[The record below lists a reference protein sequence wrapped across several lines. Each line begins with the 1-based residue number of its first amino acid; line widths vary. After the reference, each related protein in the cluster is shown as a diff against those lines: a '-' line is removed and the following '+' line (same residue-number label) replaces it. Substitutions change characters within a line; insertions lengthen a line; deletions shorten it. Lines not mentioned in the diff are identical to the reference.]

1 MTKIL
6 VAEDERDIRELI
18 NFTLRLNGFEVVAA
32 ADGEEALELALKEY
46 PDLVLLDI
54 RMPRL
59 NGYEVCE
66 LIKGN
71 EATKHIPVVFLTAKG
86 QENEVELG
94 MKAGATDYILKP
106 FSPDQLVARLAK
118 LIEEELST

>member
-18 NFTLRLNGFEVVAA
+18 NFTLRLNGYEVVSAS
-32 ADGEEALELALKEY
+32 DGEEALELALKEY

-59 NGYEVCE
+59 NGYEVCR

-86 QENEVELG
+86 QENEVEKG

-106 FSPDQLVARLAK
+106 FSPDQLVERLEK
-118 LIEEELST
+118 LFGEG

>member
-18 NFTLRLNGFEVVAA
+18 NFTLRLRGYEVVLAR
-32 ADGEEALELALKEY
+32 DGEEALELALKEH

-54 RMPRL
+54 RMPRMS
-59 NGYEVCE
+59 GYEVCQ
-66 LIKGN
+66 LIKDN

-86 QENEVELG
+86 QESEVQQG

-106 FSPDQLVARLAK
+106 FSPDTLVERLQK
-118 LIEEELST
+118 HLEGEVQ

>member
-18 NFTLRLNGFEVVAA
+18 NFTLRLKGYEVVLAR
-32 ADGEEALELALKEY
+32 DGEEALELALKEH

-54 RMPRL
+54 RMPRMS
-59 NGYEVCE
+59 GYEVCQ
-66 LIKGN
+66 LIKEN

-86 QENEVELG
+86 QESEVQQG
-94 MKAGATDYILKP
+94 MKAGATEYILKP
-106 FSPDQLVARLAK
+106 FSPDTLVEQLQKYFEGEAH
-118 LIEEELST
+118 

>member
-18 NFTLRLNGFEVVAA
+18 NFTLRLNGYEVVSAS
-32 ADGEEALELALKEY
+32 DGEEALELALKEY

-59 NGYEVCE
+59 NGYEVCK

-106 FSPDQLVARLAK
+106 FSPDQLVERLEK
-118 LIEEELST
+118 LFGEN

>member
-18 NFTLRLNGFEVVAA
+18 NFTLRLNGYEVVLAS
-32 ADGEEALELALKEY
+32 DGEEALELALKEY

-54 RMPRL
+54 RMPRM
-59 NGYEVCE
+59 NGYEVCQ

-86 QENEVELG
+86 QESEVEQGLN
-94 MKAGATDYILKP
+94 AGATDYILKP
-106 FSPDQLVARLAK
+106 FSPDQLVARLEK
-118 LIEEELST
+118 LFDELE

>member
-6 VAEDERDIRELI
+6 IAEDERDIRELI
-18 NFTLRLNGFEVVAA
+18 TFTLRLNGYDVVSAS
-32 ADGEEALELALKEY
+32 DGEEALELALKEA

-66 LIKGN
+66 LIKNN
-71 EATKHIPVVFLTAKG
+71 EATKHIPVIFLTAKG
-86 QENEVELG
+86 QENEVDQG
-94 MKAGATDYILKP
+94 MKAGAADYILKP
-106 FSPDQLVARLAK
+106 FSPDQLVERLRRFM
-118 LIEEELST
+118 